1 MEKVEIRRLNQTNI
15 EEIIPLR
22 ISLQKVDFENN
33 LGIDEQI
40 LINKTREFLNENLD
54 KDLFMY
60 GTYVEEELISICG
73 LTIFKYFPQ
82 ADDLSCKVGY
92 VTCVYTKEE
101 YRNKGYQKQ
110 VFKECI
116 NLGKE
121 LGITRFKL
129 STKNPVAMK
138 MYESFNFMEDEH
150 AKKMI
155 VMD

>member
-1 MEKVEIRRLNQTNI
+1 MEKVEIRRLNKTNI

-40 LINKTREFLNENLD
+40 LINKTKEFLNENLD

-60 GTYVEEELISICG
+60 GTYVEEELVSICG
-73 LTIFKYFPQ
+73 LTIFKYFP
-82 ADDLSCKVGY
+82 
-92 VTCVYTKEE
+92 KEE
-101 YRNKGYQKQ
+101 YRHKGYQKQ

-150 AKKMI
+150 AKKMT

>member
-1 MEKVEIRRLNQTNI
+1 MPEYGDTIWL
-15 EEIIPLR
+15 
-22 ISLQKVDFENN
+22 SWF
-33 LGIDEQI
+33 GI
-40 LINKTREFLNENLD
+40 L
-54 KDLFMY
+54 
-60 GTYVEEELISICG
+60 
-73 LTIFKYFPQ
+73 
-82 ADDLSCKVGY
+82 
-92 VTCVYTKEE
+92 EE
-101 YRNKGYQKQ
+101 YRHKGYQKQ

-150 AKKMI
+150 AKKMT